1 MHDLCYGAS
10 PDIKMLA
17 TGNWSCYLSFSVS
30 VFASLSRHLIH
41 ETSVLRLVRSWM
53 QDPCRGASSA
63 RTSRCWRP
71 AAGLAI
77 FYLCRY
83 LSRPHSHETTVF
95 RLVRS
100 WMHDPCCGASS
111 ARTSRCWRPAAGLAI
126 SHSLSLSLP
135 LSLTISFMK
144 LLFSG

>member
-1 MHDLCYGAS
+1 MNARPVLWCQFS

-17 TGNWSCYLSFSVS
+17 TGSWSCYLSFSFS
-30 VFASLSRHLIH
+30 VFASLSHHLIH

-100 WMHDPCCGASS
+100 WMLDLCRGASS
-111 ARTSRCWRPAAGLAI
+111 ARTSRCRRPAAGFAI
-126 SHSLSLSLP
+126 SFLFSVSISLAPSLS
-135 LSLTISFMK
+135 
-144 LLFSG
+144 